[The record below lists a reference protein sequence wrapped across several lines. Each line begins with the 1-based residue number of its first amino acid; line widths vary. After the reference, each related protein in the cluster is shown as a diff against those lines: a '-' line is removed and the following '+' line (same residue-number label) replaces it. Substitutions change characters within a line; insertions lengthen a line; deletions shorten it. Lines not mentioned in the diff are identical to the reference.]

1 MVAYELL
8 VILILVLINGILSGS
23 EIAVVAIRS
32 TRIQELVAEG
42 GGAAKAV
49 RALRKDPERFLATVQ
64 IGITV
69 VGAAAAA
76 FGGSTFAKDLTPH
89 IAAIPGLASRAETIA
104 FVIVVALISYFSV
117 VLGELVPKSLALR
130 YAERYAL
137 IIGRPMVWLS
147 WLARPLVWTLTV
159 SSNVILRLF
168 GDSTTFT
175 EARLSPDELQRLVDE
190 AAKSGTVD
198 PHAGKIASRALD
210 FADLTAEHVMVP
222 RRRVVALP
230 IDAGSDLI
238 RKVVLER
245 GHSRLP
251 VYEGSL
257 DNVVGY
263 VTLRDIVA
271 ISWERPLFILR
282 DFIRPVYFVTEA
294 MRAVELLNEMRR
306 RRIQFAVV
314 VDEDGGVAG
323 IVTLEDLVEE
333 LVGDIFSERDAA
345 APERI
350 RMEPDG
356 AAFVL
361 GDVPVRTVN
370 RELDIELPEGESWS
384 TIAGLCLE
392 LAGRIPEKGEVF
404 TAPDGTSMEIV
415 EATPRHIR
423 AVRVRKGVK
432 SEDGA
437 EDEA

>member
-1 MVAYELL
+1 MVYELL
-8 VILILVLINGILSGS
+8 VILILVLVNGVLSGS
-23 EIAVVAIRS
+23 EIAVVSLRS
-32 TRIQELVAEG
+32 TRIQELVASRG
-42 GGAAKAV
+42 SAAEAV

-76 FGGSTFAKDLTPH
+76 FGGSTFAKDLAPV
-89 IAAIPGLASRAETIA
+89 IGSVPWLAARAEAVA
-104 FVIVVALISYFSV
+104 FALVVGLISYFSV

-137 IIGRPMVWLS
+137 LIARPMVWLS
-147 WLARPLVWTLTV
+147 WLARPVVWLLTA
-159 SSNVILRLF
+159 SSNVVLRVF

-175 EARLSPDELQRLVDE
+175 ESRLSPEELQQMVDE
-190 AAKSGTVD
+190 AAKTGTVD
-198 PHAGKIASRALD
+198 PHAGKIASRALE
-210 FADLTAEHVMVP
+210 FADLTAAHVMVP

-230 IDAGSDLI
+230 KDAGSDDI
-238 RKVVLER
+238 RRVVLEQ

-257 DNVVGY
+257 DNVIGY
-263 VTLRDIVA
+263 VTIRDIIA
-271 ISWERPLFILR
+271 ISWERPLFILQ
-282 DFIRPVYFVTEA
+282 DVMRPVYFVSES

-314 VDEDGGVAG
+314 VDEQGGMSG

-333 LVGDIFSERDAA
+333 LVGDIFSERDTA

-350 RMEPDG
+350 RVEAG
-356 AAFVL
+356 GVALVL

-370 RELDIELPEGESWS
+370 RELDLDLPEGESWS

-392 LAGRIPEKGEVF
+392 LAGRIPGLGERF
-404 TAPDGTSMEIV
+404 TAPDGTTMEIV

-423 AVRVRKGVK
+423 VVRVHRL
-432 SEDGA
+432 DR
-437 EDEA
+437 